1 MNSKNKYLMTF
12 NDIIRFLFE
21 KKTDL
26 EWTTGYL
33 NGKSKFP
40 GYHGTDII
48 DNINYKE
55 LFLNFYAN
63 LNLRSLDDIKEFIYS
78 VGPLVVS
85 GMLNLELLT
94 NITSYH
100 GMNMIHPFCSDEF

>member
-1 MNSKNKYLMTF
+1 MQ
-12 NDIIRFLFE
+12 
-21 KKTDL
+21 
-26 EWTTGYL
+26 
-33 NGKSKFP
+33 
-40 GYHGTDII
+40 
-48 DNINYKE
+48 
-55 LFLNFYAN
+55 N

-100 GMNMIHPFCSDEF
+100 GMNMIHPFCSDELCAIGVLTKYDKDKILQKKTYR